1 MCKLS
6 HSTLEK
12 ISNKKILILLC
23 LTTLS
28 MFGFGFA
35 MIPLYNV
42 LCKNLGINGK
52 TDKRAYLASNQVDLS
67 RSIRVEFM
75 THNNNNLSWSF
86 YPRLQHIKLHPGEN
100 ILIYFSAKNNSD
112 HPMTVQAIPSVSPG
126 LAARY
131 LKKTECFCFTQQTF
145 NSGQHRDMPVL
156 FHIDPHLPKTINTIT
171 LAYTLFDT
179 TGLKQSKQATQTLA
193 HIPS

>member
-1 MCKLS
+1 MQNHVCS
-6 HSTLEK
+6 STK
-12 ISNKKILILLC
+12 TSNKKIFILLC
-23 LTTLS
+23 FTTLG

-52 TDKRAYLASNQVDLS
+52 TDKNAYLASNEVDLS
-67 RSIRVEFM
+67 RSIRVEF
-75 THNNNNLSWSF
+75 TTNNNNYLPWNF
-86 YPRLQHIKLHPGEN
+86 YPRLQHIQLHPGEN
-100 ILIYFSAKNNSD
+100 ILVYFSAKNNSD

-145 NSGQHRDMPVL
+145 NPGQHRDMPVL
-156 FHIDPHLPKTINTIT
+156 FHIDRHLPKNINTIT

-179 TGLKQSKQATQTLA
+179 TGLKHTKITAETLG
-193 HIPS
+193 HIPI

>member
-1 MCKLS
+1 MPANPA
-6 HSTLEK
+6 K
-12 ISNKKILILLC
+12 IPNKKILILLC
-23 LTTLS
+23 FTTLT

-52 TDKRAYLASNQVDLS
+52 TDQNAYHTSNEIDPS
-67 RSIRVEFM
+67 RSIRVEFI
-75 THNNNNLSWSF
+75 TNNNNYLPWDF
-86 YPRLQHIKLHPGEN
+86 YPRLQHIQLHPGEN
-100 ILIYFSAKNNSD
+100 ILIYFAAKNNSNR
-112 HPMTVQAIPSVSPG
+112 PMTVQAIPSVSPG

-145 NSGQHRDMPVL
+145 NPGQHRDMPVL
-156 FHIDPHLPKTINTIT
+156 FHIDNHLPKNIHTIT

-179 TGLKQSKQATQTLA
+179 TGSKLFKKKSQSLR
-193 HIPS
+193 HISI

>member
-1 MCKLS
+1 MFLS
-6 HSTLEK
+6 KAK
-12 ISNKKILILLC
+12 ISNKKIFILLGM
-23 LTTLS
+23 TTLS

-52 TDKRAYLASNQVDLS
+52 TDQNAYLTSNQIDRS

-75 THNNNNLSWSF
+75 TNNNNYLPWDF
-86 YPRLQHIKLHPGEN
+86 YPRLQHIQLHPGEN
-100 ILIYFSAKNNSD
+100 ILVYFSAKNNSN
-112 HPMTVQAIPSVSPG
+112 HSMTVQAIPSVSPG

-156 FHIDPHLPKTINTIT
+156 FHIDQHLPKNINTIT

-179 TGLKQSKQATQTLA
+179 SGLKKTKLVSQNLR
-193 HIPS
+193 HIPA

>member
-1 MCKLS
+1 ML
-6 HSTLEK
+6 LK
-12 ISNKKILILLC
+12 IVKILNKKIFILLIF
-23 LTTLS
+23 TTLS

-52 TDKRAYLASNQVDLS
+52 TDSNSYLTSSEIDFS
-67 RSIRVEFM
+67 RSVRVEFM
-75 THNNNNLSWSF
+75 TNNNNYLPWDF
-86 YPRLQHIKLHPGEN
+86 YPKLQHIQLHPGEN
-100 ILIYFSAKNNSD
+100 VLIYFSAKNNST
-112 HPMTVQAIPSVSPG
+112 HSMTVQAIPSVSPG

-145 NSGQHRDMPVL
+145 NPGQHRDMPVL
-156 FHIDPHLPKTINTIT
+156 FHIDAQLPKNINTIT

-179 TGLKQSKQATQTLA
+179 NGLKNTQLTSQTLR
-193 HIPS
+193 HIPI

>member
-1 MCKLS
+1 MPFSKTKL
-6 HSTLEK
+6 
-12 ISNKKILILLC
+12 SNKKILMLLC
-23 LTTLS
+23 FTTLT

-52 TDKRAYLASNQVDLS
+52 TDKNVYVISSEIDLS

-75 THNNNNLSWSF
+75 TNNNNYLPWDF
-86 YPRLQHIKLHPGEN
+86 YPRLHHIQLHPGEN
-100 ILIYFSAKNNSD
+100 ILIYFEAKNNSG
-112 HPMTVQAIPSVSPG
+112 HKMTVQAIPSVSPG

-145 NSGQHRDMPVL
+145 TAGQQRDMPVL
-156 FHIDPHLPKTINTIT
+156 FHIDNHLPKNINTIT

-179 TGLKQSKQATQTLA
+179 TGLKYANKTPQTLK
-193 HIPS
+193 HIPV

>member
-1 MCKLS
+1 MLRRSKR
-6 HSTLEK
+6 
-12 ISNKKILILLC
+12 ISNKTILILLC
-23 LTTLS
+23 FTTLS

-52 TDKRAYLASNQVDLS
+52 TDKNAYDTSSEIDLT

-75 THNNNNLSWSF
+75 TNNNNYLPWDF
-86 YPRLQHIKLHPGEN
+86 YPRLQHIQLHPGEN
-100 ILIYFSAKNNSD
+100 ILIYFAAKNNSKN
-112 HPMTVQAIPSVSPG
+112 PMTVQAIPSVSPG

-145 NSGQHRDMPVL
+145 TPGQHRDMPVL
-156 FHIDPHLPKTINTIT
+156 FHIDPHLPKNINTIT

-179 TGLKQSKQATQTLA
+179 TLSKQSKLGAQSLA

>member
-1 MCKLS
+1 M
-6 HSTLEK
+6 STSTDK
-12 ISNKKILILLC
+12 ISNKKILISLC
-23 LTTLS
+23 FVTLS

-52 TDKRAYLASNQVDLS
+52 TDKNAYLASHEIDLS

-75 THNNNNLSWSF
+75 TNNNNYLPWDF
-86 YPRLQHIKLHPGEN
+86 YPTLQHIQLHPGEN
-100 ILIYFSAKNNSD
+100 ILIYFAAKNNSKQ
-112 HPMTVQAIPSVSPG
+112 PMTVQAIPSVSPG

-145 NSGQHRDMPVL
+145 NPGQHRDMPVL
-156 FHIDPHLPKTINTIT
+156 FHIDPHLPKNINTIT

-179 TGLKQSKQATQTLA
+179 THSKQSKLGAQSLA

>member
-1 MCKLS
+1 MIAKS
-6 HSTLEK
+6 
-12 ISNKKILILLC
+12 SNKKIFILLC
-23 LTTLS
+23 MTTLS
-28 MFGFGFA
+28 MFGIGFA

-52 TDKRAYLASNQVDLS
+52 TDKNAYHASHEIDLS

-75 THNNNNLSWSF
+75 TNNNNYLPWDF
-86 YPRLQHIKLHPGEN
+86 YPRLQHIQLHPGEN
-100 ILIYFSAKNNSD
+100 ILIYFAAKNNSKQ
-112 HPMTVQAIPSVSPG
+112 PMTVQAIPSVSPG

-145 NSGQHRDMPVL
+145 NPGQHRDMPVL
-156 FHIDPHLPKTINTIT
+156 FHIDPHLPKNINTIT

-179 TGLKQSKQATQTLA
+179 SGLKKTKLVSQNLRR
-193 HIPS
+193 IPA

>member
-1 MCKLS
+1 
-6 HSTLEK
+6 
-12 ISNKKILILLC
+12 
-23 LTTLS
+23 

-52 TDKRAYLASNQVDLS
+52 TDINAYETSNEVDLT

-75 THNNNNLSWSF
+75 TNNNNYLPWDF
-86 YPRLQHIKLHPGEN
+86 YPRLRHIQLHPGEN
-100 ILIYFSAKNNSD
+100 ILIYFAAKNNS
-112 HPMTVQAIPSVSPG
+112 HRPMTVQAIPSVSPG
-126 LAARY
+126 LAARF

-145 NSGQHRDMPVL
+145 NPGQQRDMPVL
-156 FHIDPHLPKTINTIT
+156 FHIDQHLPKNINTIT

-179 TGLKQSKQATQTLA
+179 SGLKHAKITPQTLG
-193 HIPS
+193 HIPANL

>member
-1 MCKLS
+1 MSFRKA
-6 HSTLEK
+6 T
-12 ISNKKILILLC
+12 ISNKKIFILLC
-23 LTTLS
+23 FTTLS

-35 MIPLYNV
+35 MVPLYNV

-52 TDKRAYLASNQVDLS
+52 TDQHAYLTSNKIDLS

-75 THNNNNLSWSF
+75 TNNNHYLPWDF
-86 YPRLQHIKLHPGEN
+86 YPRVQHIQLHPGEN
-100 ILIYFSAKNNSD
+100 ILIYFSAKNNSN
-112 HPMTVQAIPSVSPG
+112 HAMTVQAIPSVSPG

-145 NSGQHRDMPVL
+145 NPGQHRDMPVL
-156 FHIDPHLPKTINTIT
+156 FHIDQHLPKNINTIT

-179 TGLKQSKQATQTLA
+179 TGLKHAKVLAQTLG
-193 HIPS
+193 HIPA

>member
-1 MCKLS
+1 M
-6 HSTLEK
+6 STSPVK

-23 LTTLS
+23 FTTLS

-52 TDKRAYLASNQVDLS
+52 TDKNAYLASSDVDLS

-75 THNNNNLSWSF
+75 THNNNFLPWDF
-86 YPRLQHIKLHPGEN
+86 YPRLQHIQLHPGEN
-100 ILIYFSAKNNSD
+100 ILIYFEAKNNSN
-112 HPMTVQAIPSVSPG
+112 HSMTVQAIPSVSPG

-145 NSGQHRDMPVL
+145 DAGQHRAMPVL
-156 FHIDPHLPKTINTIT
+156 FHIDQQLPQTINTIT

-179 TGLKQSKQATQTLA
+179 TSFKQKKVASQSLR
-193 HIPS
+193 HIPA

>member
-1 MCKLS
+1 MTVRIAKL
-6 HSTLEK
+6 
-12 ISNKKILILLC
+12 SNKKVLILLC
-23 LTTLS
+23 FTTLS

-52 TDKRAYLASNQVDLS
+52 TDQNAYITSNEIDLS

-75 THNNNNLSWSF
+75 TNNNNYLPWDF
-86 YPRLQHIKLHPGEN
+86 YPRLRHIQLHPGEN
-100 ILIYFSAKNNSD
+100 ILIYFAAKNNSSR
-112 HPMTVQAIPSVSPG
+112 PMTVQAIPSVSPG
-126 LAARY
+126 LAARF

-145 NSGQHRDMPVL
+145 NPGQQRDMPVL
-156 FHIDPHLPKTINTIT
+156 FHIDQHLPREINTIT

-179 TGLKQSKQATQTLA
+179 TGLKLRKLATQSLA
-193 HIPS
+193 HIPD

>member
-1 MCKLS
+1 MSLQIV
-6 HSTLEK
+6 K
-12 ISNKKILILLC
+12 ILNKKIFILLIF
-23 LTTLS
+23 TTLS

-52 TDKRAYLASNQVDLS
+52 TDSNSYLTSSEIDFS
-67 RSIRVEFM
+67 RSVRVEFM
-75 THNNNNLSWSF
+75 TNNNNYLPWDF
-86 YPRLQHIKLHPGEN
+86 YPKLQHIQLHPGEN
-100 ILIYFSAKNNSD
+100 VLIYFSAKNNST
-112 HPMTVQAIPSVSPG
+112 HSMTVQAIPSVSPG

-145 NSGQHRDMPVL
+145 NPGQHRDMPVL
-156 FHIDPHLPKTINTIT
+156 FHIDAQLPKNINTIT

-179 TGLKQSKQATQTLA
+179 NGLKNTQLTSQTLR
-193 HIPS
+193 HIPI

>member
-1 MCKLS
+1 MFIS
-6 HSTLEK
+6 AEK
-12 ISNKKILILLC
+12 ISNKKILISLC
-23 LTTLS
+23 FVTLS

-52 TDKRAYLASNQVDLS
+52 TDKNAYLTSNEIDLS

-75 THNNNNLSWSF
+75 TNNNNYLPWDF
-86 YPRLQHIKLHPGEN
+86 YPRLQHIQLHPGEN
-100 ILIYFSAKNNSD
+100 ILVYFSAKNNSK

-145 NSGQHRDMPVL
+145 NPGQFRDMPVL
-156 FHIDPHLPKTINTIT
+156 FHIDPHLPKNINTIT

-179 TGLKQSKQATQTLA
+179 THIKHPKLGAQSLA
-193 HIPS
+193 HIPI

>member
-1 MCKLS
+1 MSVSPK
-6 HSTLEK
+6 K

-23 LTTLS
+23 FTTLS

-52 TDKRAYLASNQVDLS
+52 TDQNAYLTSNEIDLS

-75 THNNNNLSWSF
+75 TNNNNYLPWDF
-86 YPRLQHIKLHPGEN
+86 YPRLRHIQLHPGEN
-100 ILIYFSAKNNSD
+100 ILIYFAAKNNSNR
-112 HPMTVQAIPSVSPG
+112 PMTVQAIPSVSPG
-126 LAARY
+126 LAARF

-145 NSGQHRDMPVL
+145 NPGQRRDMPVL
-156 FHIDPHLPKTINTIT
+156 FHIDQHLPKNINTIT
-171 LAYTLFDT
+171 LAYTLFDAS
-179 TGLKQSKQATQTLA
+179 GLKHVKITPQNLGRIS
-193 HIPS
+193 I

>member
-1 MCKLS
+1 MTVRIAKL
-6 HSTLEK
+6 
-12 ISNKKILILLC
+12 SNKKILILLC
-23 LTTLS
+23 FTTLS

-52 TDKRAYLASNQVDLS
+52 TDQNAYITSNEIDLS

-75 THNNNNLSWSF
+75 TNNNNYLPWDF
-86 YPRLQHIKLHPGEN
+86 YPRLRHIQLHPGEN
-100 ILIYFSAKNNSD
+100 ILIYFAAKNNSNR
-112 HPMTVQAIPSVSPG
+112 PMTVQAIPSVSPG
-126 LAARY
+126 LAARF

-145 NSGQHRDMPVL
+145 NPGQQRDMPVL
-156 FHIDPHLPKTINTIT
+156 FHIDQHLPRDINTIT

-179 TGLKQSKQATQTLA
+179 TGLKLRKLATQSLA
-193 HIPS
+193 HIPD

>member
-1 MCKLS
+1 MPV
-6 HSTLEK
+6 HSRFAK
-12 ISNKKILILLC
+12 ISNKKILILLS

-52 TDKRAYLASNQVDLS
+52 TDKLSYLASNQIDLS
-67 RSIRVEFM
+67 RSIRVELM
-75 THNNNNLSWSF
+75 THNNNNLAWNF
-86 YPRLQHIKLHPGEN
+86 YPRLQHIQLHPGEN
-100 ILIYFSAKNNSD
+100 ILIYFFAQNKSD

-145 NSGQHRDMPVL
+145 NAGQHRDMPVL
-156 FHIDPHLPKTINTIT
+156 FHIDPHLPQSIHTIT
-171 LAYTLFDT
+171 LAYTLFD
-179 TGLKQSKQATQTLA
+179 ATKIKPSALTLRSLA